1 MGVSG
6 RLGASKRR
14 MLSLAERLP
23 LAVLARGAADGM
35 LGDFPAGN
43 PILVHKKQRAHNGIV
58 VACYGRLTYQQLS
71 PILNLDSGKASAW
84 NLMAE

>member
-1 MGVSG
+1 MSG

-35 LGDFPAGN
+35 TGSFFFVSCNSDVRMSAQLDELAAGD
-43 PILVHKKQRAHNGIV
+43 L
-58 VACYGRLTYQQLS
+58 LYQQ
-71 PILNLDSGKASAW
+71 
-84 NLMAE
+84 